1 MAIVGIFLGGTV
13 AVSSTGV
20 LTMGASVQMVDSELG
35 DVGQRN
41 IPATDPATIA
51 QVDATLQSMMPQL
64 SIDAGFPVTMPTL
77 VTPSE

>member
-20 LTMGASVQMVDSELG
+20 LTMGASVQMIDSELG
-35 DVGQRN
+35 DVGQRSV
-41 IPATDPATIA
+41 PATDPATIA
-51 QVDATLQSMMPQL
+51 QVNATLQSMMGQL
-64 SIDAGFPVTMPTL
+64 SIDAGFPVTMPVL

>member
-20 LTMGASVQMVDSELG
+20 LTMGASVQMIDSELG

-64 SIDAGFPVTMPTL
+64 SIDAGFPVTMPV

>member
-35 DVGQRN
+35 DVGQRSV
-41 IPATDPATIA
+41 PATDPATIA
-51 QVDATLQSMMPQL
+51 QVNATLQSMMPQL
-64 SIDAGFPVTMPTL
+64 SIDAGFPVTMPV
-77 VTPSE
+77 VTPSA

>member
-1 MAIVGIFLGGTV
+1 MAITGIFLGGSV

-35 DVGQRN
+35 EVGQRSV
-41 IPATDPATIA
+41 PATDPATIA

-64 SIDAGFPVTMPTL
+64 SIDAGFPVTMSV

>member
-41 IPATDPATIA
+41 VPATDPATIA
-51 QVDATLQSMMPQL
+51 QVNATLQSMMPQL
-64 SIDAGFPVTMPTL
+64 SIDAGFPVTMPV

>member
-20 LTMGASVQMVDSELG
+20 LTMGASVQMIDSELG
-35 DVGQRN
+35 EVGQRG

-51 QVDATLQSMMPQL
+51 QVNATLQSMMPQL
-64 SIDAGFPVTMPTL
+64 SIDAGFPVTMPG
-77 VTPSE
+77 VTP

>member
-1 MAIVGIFLGGTV
+1 M

-20 LTMGASVQMVDSELG
+20 LTMGASVQMIDSELG
-35 DVGQRN
+35 EVGGRN

-51 QVDATLQSMMPQL
+51 QVDAMLRSSMGQL
-64 SIDAGFPVTMPTL
+64 SLDAGFPVTMPTL

>member
-20 LTMGASVQMVDSELG
+20 LTMGASVQMIDSELG

-51 QVDATLQSMMPQL
+51 QVNATLQSMMPQL
-64 SIDAGFPVTMPTL
+64 SIDAGFPVTMPV

>member
-20 LTMGASVQMVDSELG
+20 LTMGASVQMIDSELG
-35 DVGQRN
+35 EVGVRN

-51 QVDATLQSMMPQL
+51 QVNATLQSMMPQL
-64 SIDAGFPVTMPTL
+64 SIDAGFPVTMPV
-77 VTPSE
+77 VTPNE

>member
-35 DVGQRN
+35 DVGQR
-41 IPATDPATIA
+41 IVPATDPATIA
-51 QVDATLQSMMPQL
+51 QVNATLQSMMPQL
-64 SIDAGFPVTMPTL
+64 SIDAGFPVTMPV

>member
-64 SIDAGFPVTMPTL
+64 SIDAGFPVTMPV

>member
-20 LTMGASVQMVDSELG
+20 LTMGASVQMIDSELG
-35 DVGQRN
+35 EVGQRG

-51 QVDATLQSMMPQL
+51 QVNATLQSMMPQL
-64 SIDAGFPVTMPTL
+64 SIDAGFPVTMPV
-77 VTPSE
+77 VTP

>member
-20 LTMGASVQMVDSELG
+20 LTMGASVQMVDSEWG
-35 DVGQRN
+35 DVGQRSV
-41 IPATDPATIA
+41 PATDPATIA
-51 QVDATLQSMMPQL
+51 QVNATLQSMMPQL
-64 SIDAGFPVTMPTL
+64 SLDAGFPVTMPV

>member
-35 DVGQRN
+35 EVGGRN

-51 QVDATLQSMMPQL
+51 QVNATLQSMMPQL
-64 SIDAGFPVTMPTL
+64 SIDAGFPVTMPVL

>member
-35 DVGQRN
+35 EVGQRSV
-41 IPATDPATIA
+41 PATDPAVIA
-51 QVDATLQSMMPQL
+51 QVNAFLAQMMPQL
-64 SIDAGFPVTMPTL
+64 SLDAGFPITLPPT
-77 VTPSE
+77 VTP

>member
-35 DVGQRN
+35 DVGQRSV
-41 IPATDPATIA
+41 PATDPATIA
-51 QVDATLQSMMPQL
+51 QVNATLQSMMPQL
-64 SIDAGFPVTMPTL
+64 SIDAGFPVTMPV

>member
-35 DVGQRN
+35 DVGQRSVSS
-41 IPATDPATIA
+41 TDPATIA

>member
-20 LTMGASVQMVDSELG
+20 LTIGASVQMVDSELG
-35 DVGQRN
+35 DVGQRSV
-41 IPATDPATIA
+41 PATDPATIA
-51 QVDATLQSMMPQL
+51 QVNATLQSMMPQL
-64 SIDAGFPVTMPTL
+64 SIDAGFPVTMPVL

>member
-35 DVGQRN
+35 DVGQRSV
-41 IPATDPATIA
+41 PATDPATIA
-51 QVDATLQSMMPQL
+51 QVNATLQSMMPQL
-64 SIDAGFPVTMPTL
+64 SIDAGFPVTMPV
-77 VTPSE
+77 VTP

>member
-1 MAIVGIFLGGTV
+1 MAITGIFLGGTV

-20 LTMGASVQMVDSELG
+20 LTMGASVQMIDSELG

-41 IPATDPATIA
+41 VPATDPAIIA
-51 QVDATLQSMMPQL
+51 QVDATLQSMMGQL
-64 SIDAGFPVTMPTL
+64 SIDAGFPVTMPV

>member
-20 LTMGASVQMVDSELG
+20 LTMGASVQMIDSELG
-35 DVGQRN
+35 EVGQRN

-51 QVDATLQSMMPQL
+51 QVNATLQSMMPQL
-64 SIDAGFPVTMPTL
+64 SIDAGFPVTMPG
-77 VTPSE
+77 VTP